1 MIIGMEFCSGK
12 TKNIMA
18 EKLEFNLVL
27 GNYTPEEAATV
38 LLSLIN
44 SKINYH
50 ELDAFRQRE
59 RGEGDPRRSQRR
71 IAELTESRTKVR
83 GLLERS
89 EKEGLRISVKGV
101 IEVAAD

>member
-1 MIIGMEFCSGK
+1 MQRK

-59 RGEGDPRRSQRR
+59 RGEGDPKRSERR
-71 IAELTESRTKVR
+71 IAELSESRAHVR
-83 GLLERS
+83 SLLERS
-89 EKEGLRISVKGV
+89 KKDGLRISVKGV
-101 IEVAAD
+101 IEITAD